1 MKAVIMAGG
10 KGTRVTEVSSE
21 LPKALLPL
29 NGKAVLQYQIECLK
43 QEGFKEVVICIGF
56 MGQKIID
63 FLEKNSNFG
72 LKIDFVIESEPLGT
86 AGALNLV
93 QSLTEDFLLVYG
105 DIIFDVHLEK
115 FINFHKSKGGI
126 GTLLVHPND
135 HPQDSDLVQLD
146 GDSKIQSFLM
156 KNKVK
161 KLYSNNVNSGL
172 FILKR
177 KILEYIP
184 TKKIDLVNDIFPKV
198 LLNRHRLYGYQSSE
212 YVKDMGTPSRIREIE
227 KSLNLGIPSVKNLH
241 NYQKAVFID
250 RDGVVNKEVDNL
262 IHMKDF
268 ELIDGVLEAI
278 ELLNKSPFLAIIV
291 TNQPAVAKGFCTI
304 ETINKINMK
313 LETVLGDNGLK
324 LEAIYFCPHHPEKG
338 FKGENKEYKIE
349 CSCRKPKI
357 GLLEKARKSFNIDY
371 SQSFMIG
378 DSTRDILAGK
388 TAGVKT
394 ILVKTG
400 YGGKDNTYSVE
411 PDYVSRNLLEAVENI
426 VIKN

>member
-1 MKAVIMAGG
+1 MAGG